1 MGSSL
6 FRQAKDAERCL
17 KPNPEEEDT
26 PAEVG
31 YGAGRA
37 SPCRNDKRAE
47 RRGRAMLDRVMLD
60 FTVCIF
66 LYVFALYLFLVRFF
80 SLGVLFLLLL
90 IYIILTRGGRRDGWG
105 GAF

>member
-1 MGSSL
+1 
-6 FRQAKDAERCL
+6 
-17 KPNPEEEDT
+17 
-26 PAEVG
+26 
-31 YGAGRA
+31 
-37 SPCRNDKRAE
+37 
-47 RRGRAMLDRVMLD
+47 MLDRVMFD

-105 GAF
+105 GVF